1 MSYTVQLAPAAKRQ
15 LRKLDRSIQERVVR
29 GLDKLEKDPRPPGV
43 EKMEG
48 DESTYRI
55 RMGEYRI
62 VYEIRDKVLVV
73 LVLKVGHRREIYR
86 R

>member
-1 MSYTVQLAPAAKRQ
+1 VSHTVQLAPAAKRQ

-29 GLDKLEKDPRPPGV
+29 RLEKLEKDPRPPGV

-62 VYEIRDKVLVV
+62 LYEIRDKVLVV

>member
-15 LRKLDRSIQERVVR
+15 LGKLERSIQERIVR
-29 GLDKLEKDPRPPGV
+29 CLEKLEKDPRPPGV
-43 EKMEG
+43 DKMEG

-62 VYEIRDKVLVV
+62 VYEIRDKILVV

>member
-1 MSYTVQLAPAAKRQ
+1 
-15 LRKLDRSIQERVVR
+15 
-29 GLDKLEKDPRPPGV
+29 
-43 EKMEG
+43 MEG

-55 RMGEYRI
+55 RMGEHRI

-73 LVLKVGHRREIYR
+73 LVLKVGHRREVYR

>member
-15 LRKLDRSIQERVVR
+15 LRKLDRSIQDRVVR
-29 GLDKLEKDPRPPGV
+29 RLEKLEKDPRPPGV

-73 LVLKVGHRREIYR
+73 LVLKVGHRREVYR

>member
-1 MSYTVQLAPAAKRQ
+1 MSYTVQLAPAARRQ

-29 GLDKLEKDPRPPGV
+29 RLEKLEKDPRPPGV

-55 RMGEYRI
+55 RLGEYRI
-62 VYEIRDKVLVV
+62 MYEIRDKVLVV
-73 LVLKVGHRREIYR
+73 LVLKVGHRREVYR

>member
-1 MSYTVQLAPAAKRQ
+1 
-15 LRKLDRSIQERVVR
+15 
-29 GLDKLEKDPRPPGV
+29 
-43 EKMEG
+43 MEG
-48 DESTYRI
+48 DDSTFRI

-73 LVLKVGHRREIYR
+73 LVLKVGHRREVYR

>member
-1 MSYTVQLAPAAKRQ
+1 MPHTVQLAPAAKRQ
-15 LRKLDRSIQERVVR
+15 LRKLGRSIQERVVR
-29 GLDKLEKDPRPPGV
+29 RLEKLEKDARPPGV

-55 RMGEYRI
+55 RMEEYRI
-62 VYEIRDKVLVV
+62 VYEVQDKVLVV
-73 LVLKVGHRREIYR
+73 LVLKVGHRREVYR

>member
-1 MSYTVQLAPAAKRQ
+1 
-15 LRKLDRSIQERVVR
+15 
-29 GLDKLEKDPRPPGV
+29 
-43 EKMEG
+43 MEG

-55 RMGEYRI
+55 RLGEYRI

-73 LVLKVGHRREIYR
+73 LVLKVGHRREVYR

>member
-29 GLDKLEKDPRPPGV
+29 RLDKLEKDPRPPGV

-55 RMGEYRI
+55 RLGEYRI

>member
-1 MSYTVQLAPAAKRQ
+1 VPYTVQLAPAAKRQ

-29 GLDKLEKDPRPPGV
+29 RLEKLEKDPRPPGV
-43 EKMEG
+43 EKLEG

-62 VYEIRDKVLVV
+62 VYEIQDKVLVV

>member
-29 GLDKLEKDPRPPGV
+29 RLEKLEKDPRPSGV

-62 VYEIRDKVLVV
+62 VYEIQNKVLVV
-73 LVLKVGHRREIYR
+73 LVLKVGHRREVYR

>member
-1 MSYTVQLAPAAKRQ
+1 VRHTVELAPAAKRQ
-15 LRKLDRSIQERVVR
+15 LRKLARSIQERVVR
-29 GLDKLEKDPRPPGV
+29 RLEKLEKDERPPGV

-62 VYEIRDKVLVV
+62 VYEAQEKVPVV
-73 LVLKVGHRREIYR
+73 LVLKGGHRREVYR

>member
-15 LRKLDRSIQERVVR
+15 LRKLDRSIQDRVVR
-29 GLDKLEKDPRPPGV
+29 RLEKLEKDPRPPRV

-73 LVLKVGHRREIYR
+73 LVLKVGHRREVYR

>member
-1 MSYTVQLAPAAKRQ
+1 VQYTVQLAPAAKRQ
-15 LRKLDRSIQERVVR
+15 LRKLDRSIQERIVR
-29 GLDKLEKDPRPPGV
+29 RLDKLEKDPRPSGV

-73 LVLKVGHRREIYR
+73 LVLKVGHRREVYR

>member
-1 MSYTVQLAPAAKRQ
+1 VPYTVQLAPAAKRQ

-29 GLDKLEKDPRPPGV
+29 RLEKLEKDPRPPGV

>member
-1 MSYTVQLAPAAKRQ
+1 VPYTVQLAPAAKRQ

-29 GLDKLEKDPRPPGV
+29 RLEKLEKDSRPPGV

-48 DESTYRI
+48 EEGTYRI

>member
-1 MSYTVQLAPAAKRQ
+1 MPYTVQLAPAAKRQ

-29 GLDKLEKDPRPPGV
+29 RLEKLEKDPRPPGV

>member
-1 MSYTVQLAPAAKRQ
+1 VSYIVQLAPAVKRQ
-15 LRKLDRSIQERVVR
+15 IRKLERSIQERVVR
-29 GLDKLEKDPRPPGV
+29 RLDLLEKDPRPAGV

-55 RMGEYRI
+55 RMGEHRI

-73 LVLKVGHRREIYR
+73 LVLKVGHRREVYR

>member
-1 MSYTVQLAPAAKRQ
+1 MPYSVQLAPVAKRQ

-29 GLDKLEKDPRPPGV
+29 RLEKLEKDPRPPGV
-43 EKMEG
+43 EKLEG

-62 VYEIRDKVLVV
+62 VYEIQEKVLVV

>member
-29 GLDKLEKDPRPPGV
+29 RLDKLGRDPRPPGV
-43 EKMEG
+43 EKLEG

-55 RMGEYRI
+55 RIGEYRI
-62 VYEIRDKVLVV
+62 VYDIHDKALIV